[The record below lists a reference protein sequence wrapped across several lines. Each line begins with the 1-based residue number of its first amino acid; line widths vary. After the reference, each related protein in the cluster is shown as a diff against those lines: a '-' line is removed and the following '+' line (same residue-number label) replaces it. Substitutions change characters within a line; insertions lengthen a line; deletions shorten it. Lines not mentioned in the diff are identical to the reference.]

1 MNTTTPPFKASV
13 DIRFADTDA
22 NGHVFFANYFTYFE
36 IAFYRYLES
45 IGCSF
50 EWFME
55 NGMNLYYVEA
65 TTQYKAALTYGDPL
79 QVGVEVT
86 QLGNTSFTIEFRAVV
101 APDELLAATGKI
113 VAAVVD
119 NKSEKPVPV
128 PDPFKAAV
136 T

>member
-1 MNTTTPPFKASV
+1 MSTVKPSFTTPV

-36 IAFYRYLES
+36 VAFYKYLES

-55 NGMNLYYVEA
+55 NGMNLYYVDA
-65 TTQYKAALTYGDPL
+65 SAQYKAAVTYGDPL

-86 QLGNTSFTIEFRAVV
+86 RLGNTSITIEFAVVV
-101 APDELLAATGKI
+101 APDETVAATGRI
-113 VAAVVD
+113 VAVVVD
-119 NKSEKPVPV
+119 NQSEKSVPV
-128 PDPFKAAV
+128 PDKFKAAV
-136 T
+136 A

>member
-1 MNTTTPPFKASV
+1 MSSTKTPFTAPV

-50 EWFME
+50 EWFIE

-65 TTQYKAALTYGDPL
+65 TAQYKAAITYGDPL

-86 QLGNTSFTIEFRAVV
+86 RLGNTSLTIEFTAVV
-101 APDELLAATGKI
+101 APDENPAATGKI
-113 VAAVVD
+113 VAVVVD
-119 NKSEKPVPV
+119 NQSEKPVPV
-128 PDPFKAAV
+128 PEPFKAAV
-136 T
+136 